1 MINILIFKKCENCF
15 LLLSFSAKSF
25 RYKVKNRFIHF
36 ILLNM
41 FQTEVI
47 SQRIAGSQL
56 MILIPMNCNNFLTAS
71 LIDFCEIFGKLLV
84 SLKSLILAQL

>member
-1 MINILIFKKCENCF
+1 MH
-15 LLLSFSAKSF
+15 
-25 RYKVKNRFIHF
+25 FIH
-36 ILLNM
+36 LNM

-47 SQRIAGSQL
+47 SQRFAGSQL
-56 MILIPMNCNNFLTAS
+56 MILIPMNCNNFLNAS